1 MGFRIPR
8 ITLQVNYEE
17 ESSFGELGLLSLGFG
32 IHQAWIFATQFGTAS
47 IFGGHTIVVGSNGA
61 SVTLPFFVS
70 SITLVLSLFFMA
82 ITNQK
87 FLKAFVSRPMLV
99 GSSLCMVLGTALLI
113 PSFTF
118 GSYGW
123 ETVSGI
129 LTGIGSAV
137 ILTFWGT
144 AFARCDASTII
155 INTAVAVTISVTIYA
170 FGLTWLPQPF
180 GGIVAAAL
188 PLAELAILWVKTP
201 LPFTRR
207 SEIPIFEPLPLNRGK
222 FALRLGLPVF
232 AFGLALGALRRTSV
246 QEIVPAA
253 TPQEQVFMLLAACC
267 ATVVIMI
274 TIMATG
280 NSDRWQRF
288 FRPLVPFIAVTL
300 ILLPLSYAG
309 AGSMLI
315 GFALLMGYLCFEAL
329 LWSFFA
335 MLSERFR
342 ISPIFVFGI
351 GRGFL
356 ALAILLGTSVPLL
369 ATQYSEISPI
379 NNDVITMIMLVIMVV
394 AYALLPREHEIE
406 SLVLPCPAIG
416 SMRTVASSSAGS
428 TQALSTQALPAQD
441 AYEAERASERT
452 PEATAWSAAE
462 ATAVMATEDWSTGVS
477 VPPAAVANADEVCPS
492 VETFESAHAFTAA
505 TAAPA
510 PTPAPAPHHPH
521 TDFVHRAQHMAAQH
535 HAATNPTA
543 PNERADSKLDQQ
555 MSDARRA
562 MLAGTSEQETIR
574 RSAPFRAKCETVANT
589 YLLSVRETEVLYLLA
604 KGLNSASIQEKL
616 YISEGT
622 AKTHIRHIYRKLD
635 IHSQQELMR
644 IVESASYE
652 R

>member
-70 SITLVLSLFFMA
+70 SIALVLSLFFMA

-180 GGIVAAAL
+180 GGIVAAVL

-201 LPFTRR
+201 LPFTKR

-232 AFGLALGALRRTSV
+232 AFGLALGTLRRTSV

-300 ILLPLSYAG
+300 ILLPLSYAR

-356 ALAILLGTSVPLL
+356 ALAILIGTSVPLL
-369 ATQYSEISPI
+369 ATQYSEVSPI
-379 NNDVITMIMLVIMVV
+379 NNDAITMIMLVIMVV
-394 AYALLPREHEIE
+394 AYALLPREHEVE

-416 SMRTVASSSAGS
+416 AMRTAASSSATSSHIQPTKDVHKLEKISEVAGENS
-428 TQALSTQALPAQD
+428 TN
-441 AYEAERASERT
+441 E
-452 PEATAWSAAE
+452 
-462 ATAVMATEDWSTGVS
+462 VS
-477 VPPAAVANADEVCPS
+477 VIAAAATRTDEVSHSPQTCES
-492 VETFESAHAFTAA
+492 HNAFAGETTEHT
-505 TAAPA
+505 
-510 PTPAPAPHHPH
+510 PHHPH
-521 TDFVHRAQHMAAQH
+521 TDFVHRVQHMAAH
-535 HAATNPTA
+535 HHTTA
-543 PNERADSKLDQQ
+543 HTSALNDRLDTRPDQQ
-555 MSDARRA
+555 ISDARKA
-562 MLAGTSEQETIR
+562 MLGNTSEQETIR

-589 YLLSVRETEVLYLLA
+589 YLLSARETEVLYLLA

-644 IVESASYE
+644 IVESVSYE
-652 R
+652 S

>member
-1 MGFRIPR
+1 MGVRIPR
-8 ITLQVNYEE
+8 ITLQINYEE

-47 IFGGHTIVVGSNGA
+47 IFGDHTIVAGTNGA

-70 SITLVLSLFFMA
+70 SIVLILTLFFMA

-87 FLKAFVSRPMLV
+87 FLQVFVSRPMLI
-99 GSSLCMVLGTALLI
+99 GSVACMVVGTALLI
-113 PSFTF
+113 PPFTF
-118 GSYGW
+118 GSYFW
-123 ETVSGI
+123 ETLSGV
-129 LTGIGSAV
+129 LTGIGSAIV
-137 ILTFWGT
+137 LTFWGT
-144 AFARCDASTII
+144 AFARCDSSTII
-155 INTAVAVTISVTIYA
+155 INTAVAVTISVAIYA
-170 FGLTWLPQPF
+170 FGLQWLPRPIS
-180 GGIVAAAL
+180 GIVTAAL
-188 PLAELAILWVKTP
+188 PLAELAILWIKTP
-201 LPFTRR
+201 LPFTKR
-207 SEIPIFEPLPLNRGK
+207 SEIPVFKPLPLNRGQ
-222 FALRLGLPVF
+222 FTLRLGLPVF
-232 AFGLALGALRRTSV
+232 AFGLALGALRRTSI

-253 TPQEQVFMLLAACC
+253 TPQEQAFMLLAACV
-267 ATVVIMI
+267 ATMIVMI

-309 AGSMLI
+309 AGDLLI
-315 GFALLMGYLCFEAL
+315 GFALMVGYLCFEAL

-356 ALAILLGTSVPLL
+356 ALAILIGTTAPLV
-369 ATQYSEISPI
+369 ATQYQDISPI
-379 NNDVITMIMLVIMVV
+379 GNEAITMIMLVVMVI

-416 SMRTVASSSAGS
+416 RMRTVVSSSAG
-428 TQALSTQALPAQD
+428 ATQALPAQGLPAQD
-441 AYEAERASERT
+441 TRESERSFESV
-452 PEATAWSAAE
+452 PEATAE
-462 ATAVMATEDWSTGVS
+462 TATEMTAEDGSTEVS
-477 VPPAAVANADEVCPS
+477 TSPAAVADTDEVSPS
-492 VETFESAHAFTAA
+492 AETLESAHAFVTA
-505 TAAPA
+505 TAA
-510 PTPAPAPHHPH
+510 PTPAPVPHHPH

-535 HAATNPTA
+535 AVAADLSA
-543 PNERADSKLDQQ
+543 PNEYTNSKPDLQ
-555 MSDARRA
+555 MSDARKA
-562 MLAGTSEQETIR
+562 MLAGASEQETTR

-652 R
+652 G

>member
-47 IFGGHTIVVGSNGA
+47 IFGDHTIVVGSNGA

-70 SITLVLSLFFMA
+70 SIALVLSLFFMA

-356 ALAILLGTSVPLL
+356 ALAILIGTSVPLL

-379 NNDVITMIMLVIMVV
+379 NNDAITMIMLVIMVV

-416 SMRTVASSSAGS
+416 SMRTVASSSADS
-428 TQALSTQALPAQD
+428 TQALSAQALPAQD
-441 AYEAERASERT
+441 VYETERIPER
-452 PEATAWSAAE
+452 AAE
-462 ATAVMATEDWSTGVS
+462 ATAGSTAEATVEDWDTEVS
-477 VPPAAVANADEVCPS
+477 APPATVANTNEISPS
-492 VETFESAHAFTAA
+492 TDTFESAHAFTAA
-505 TAAPA
+505 TGASAPA
-510 PTPAPAPHHPH
+510 PAPAPAPHHPH

-535 HAATNPTA
+535 HVVTNPTA
-543 PNERADSKLDQQ
+543 LNERGDSKPDQQ

-652 R
+652 H